1 MKKPALLLI
10 VLAFSTLPAFAQIF
24 TGPTSEFGVM
34 FGGSKRLASGK
45 ETAANDE
52 TTEPLAPLR
61 NTGFSFRNSVKE
73 IYYSVAIEPDTRFKI
88 KVGEIDTPISFET
101 RPAGATAN
109 VRHNYAEGTI
119 QHADAIVDYRFTEP
133 YGSTGLFAGVGL
145 YRQTHAGEADESG
158 YGFSGGVNGDF
169 PITRRIGFVA
179 EATYHRVFFD
189 FKTAIVTVS
198 GGLRFSF

>member
-10 VLAFSTLPAFAQIF
+10 VLAFGAFPAFAQVYQ
-24 TGPTSEFGVM
+24 GANSEFGVM
-34 FGGSKRLASGK
+34 FGGAKRLASGK
-45 ETAANDE
+45 ETAANGE

-73 IYYSVAIEPDTRFKI
+73 IYYSVNMEPDTRFKI
-88 KVGEIDTPISFET
+88 KLGEIDTPISFEA
-101 RPAGATAN
+101 RPAGSTDS

-119 QHADAIVDYRFTEP
+119 QHVDGIIDYRFTEP

-145 YRQTHAGEADESG
+145 YRQTHSGETDESG

-169 PITRRIGFVA
+169 PISRTVGFVA
-179 EATYHRVFFD
+179 EATYHRVFFN
-189 FKTAIVTVS
+189 FKTAVITVT